1 MRAGSYSPERIGD
14 GQAAIVV
21 TVPVDADFFA
31 ARFHDFVDGE
41 FYQVVGALRRGVT
54 HGVEEND
61 TAGAAADG
69 GGGEALDGL
78 RIGADGV
85 FRYGHCGEVVLGR
98 KIYGLFRGALELI
111 QGPVV
116 R

>member
-54 HGVEEND
+54 HGVAEND
-61 TAGAAADG
+61 SAGAAADG
-69 GGGEALDGL
+69 GGVEALDGFG
-78 RIGADGV
+78 IGADGV
-85 FRYGHCGEVVLGR
+85 FPAGHPREV
-98 KIYGLFRGALELI
+98 GLYSKL
-111 QGPVV
+111 
-116 R
+116 